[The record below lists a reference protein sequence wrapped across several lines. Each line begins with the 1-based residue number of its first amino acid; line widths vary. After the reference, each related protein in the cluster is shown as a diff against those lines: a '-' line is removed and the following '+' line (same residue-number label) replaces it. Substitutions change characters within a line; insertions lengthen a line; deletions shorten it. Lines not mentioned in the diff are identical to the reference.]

1 MPHSADTVSVYRRTQ
16 RRSLLITMLI
26 YWILVMGIWGVFA
39 FDRGLPFETSFPV
52 ACQNNLHDCLN
63 YADELRPYNSLFLG
77 LGYLLGFDNGSYVTY
92 QLLYGFLWWGRG
104 VLIYLIFRRLFPES
118 SLFSFLVGAL
128 VIVHASDGALN
139 WIGQLH
145 QFGFIFLFILA
156 VYLLLESWLAQR
168 ASHAITFLVLS
179 LPALYVSLWTYE
191 SHFFLVISIPILL
204 FVLRPKLNLRFIATM
219 AIWYI
224 IPTVY
229 GWLQFQKYLIAKVNN
244 YQTSIARADLSLNT
258 ILTDIQAHIW
268 QSLQFWKWSNTL
280 SIYSIG
286 KLAPV
291 VALICVF
298 AFVIGAYLLSPN
310 SGFLG
315 LQLPPTQSL
324 WTCLSLGFLFL
335 ILSLPIYLLIAGN
348 TMFWRTQ
355 MLPSVGAAICL
366 GSGICLLA
374 KILPKKKYQ
383 PLFVIIACTVIVFS
397 GVRSG
402 VALQGFHEYRWQIHR
417 AVMAQVA
424 HLVPSIKDNTMI
436 LLTNMPKAY
445 EKDPFGAAMW
455 FDFPI
460 QLLYPRRTVVG
471 YFIYENG
478 DSVTDNPWSF
488 TATGM
493 EWQRK
498 GMPQKLDKVMYSQI
512 IALQYN
518 SDSQISLL
526 EQFPRELLPQA
537 FDLTGYNPLQRI
549 KQEFIPDRSIR
560 MFAR

>member
-1 MPHSADTVSVYRRTQ
+1 MC
-16 RRSLLITMLI
+16 
-26 YWILVMGIWGVFA
+26 IWGVFA

-52 ACQNNLHDCLN
+52 NCQKGLYTCLN

-77 LGYLLGFDNGSYVTY
+77 LGYLLGFNNGSYVTY

-104 VLIYLIFRRLFPES
+104 VLIYLIFRRLFPEYS
-118 SLFSFLVGAL
+118 FFSFLIGAL
-128 VIVHASDGALN
+128 VIVHASDRALN

-156 VYLLLESWLAQR
+156 VYFLLESWLAQR
-168 ASHAITFLVLS
+168 VSHAITFLVLS
-179 LPALYVSLWTYE
+179 LPILYVSLWTYE
-191 SHFFLVISIPILL
+191 SHFFLITSIPILL
-204 FVLRPKLNLRFIATM
+204 FILRPKLNLRLIATTVV
-219 AIWYI
+219 WYI

-229 GWLQFQKYLIAKVNN
+229 GWLQLQRYLISKVNT
-244 YQTSIARADLSLNT
+244 YQTSIARPDLSLNT
-258 ILTDIQAHIW
+258 IVTDIQAHIW

-280 SIYSIG
+280 SIYSVG

-291 VALICVF
+291 VALLCVF
-298 AFVIGAYLLSPN
+298 AFVIGAYLISPK
-310 SGFLG
+310 SSFLR
-315 LQLPPTQSL
+315 LNLPSNRAL
-324 WTCLSLGFLFL
+324 LTCLSLGFFFL
-335 ILSLPIYLLIAGN
+335 ILSLPIYLLINRN
-348 TMFWRTQ
+348 TSFWRTQ

-383 PLFVIIACTVIVFS
+383 PLFVIIACSAIVFS

-402 VALQGFHEYRWQIHR
+402 VVLQGFHEYRWQIHR
-417 AVMAQVA
+417 SVMAQVA
-424 HLVPSIKDNTMI
+424 HLVPSIEDNTMI
-436 LLTNMPKAY
+436 LLTNMPKTY
-445 EKDPFGAAMW
+445 EKDPFGAALW
-455 FDFPI
+455 FDFPV
-460 QLLYPRRTVVG
+460 QLLYPHHKVVG

-478 DSVTDNPWSF
+478 DLVRDNPWSF

-498 GMPQKLDKVMYSQI
+498 GMSQELDKVMYSQI

-518 SDSQISLL
+518 SDGQISLL
-526 EQFPRELLPQA
+526 EQFPRELLPQD
-537 FDLTGYNPLQRI
+537 FDTTSYSPLQRI
-549 KQEFIPDRSIR
+549 KQEFISDRSIR